1 MCGICGVWTRRE
13 RGERLP
19 AGHVVRRARGVR
31 ARRARCSIA
40 RVKMRAAKVEGPGW
54 IGRLSPQFGRYCS
67 GKADF
72 HKPALHAPPV
82 ELPADLKE
90 KTRQQTSEQ
99 NDETRGQSLHD
110 ASPVFAELS
119 VLNGVAQYRKP
130 KDGTGSVT
138 GAGVW
143 WDGWRR
149 SVMQG
154 GMEDQTERVLLSD
167 LHSLTIAVTILFTNN
182 SISVCPITSLL

>member
-1 MCGICGVWTRRE
+1 
-13 RGERLP
+13 
-19 AGHVVRRARGVR
+19 
-31 ARRARCSIA
+31 
-40 RVKMRAAKVEGPGW
+40 MRAAKVEGPGW

-90 KTRQQTSEQ
+90 KTRQQKSEQ

-154 GMEDQTERVLLSD
+154 GMEDQTE
-167 LHSLTIAVTILFTNN
+167 
-182 SISVCPITSLL
+182 